1 MHAPAPGERRPGR
14 VALFS
19 TNFLEYSQ
27 TFVYDEVRAHDR
39 YAVEVFSSRR
49 LNADRFPFEPVH
61 TPSARGYG
69 LYKATTL
76 CPAFD
81 RRLRAGGFDLIHAH
95 FGPGAVYA
103 LPYALRHRLPLVVTF
118 HGYDV
123 PVLLGSDVYKPEYWR
138 YGLAW
143 RVLRRRIDR
152 FLAASLDLR
161 DLLLRLGAPPERVH
175 LYHLGVDVPTYRR
188 EPAARDH
195 VEILMIGRFVEKKGH
210 EYALRAFAQVARRP
224 AASAP
229 VRLVFLGDGER
240 EGAMRALAAEL
251 GVADRVEFAGAVPHK
266 EVARRLAATD
276 VVMAPSVTAA
286 NGDRE
291 SGILV
296 LKEAGA
302 SSLPVIGTY
311 HGGLPEIVDDGRT
324 GFLVAE
330 RDVDALADRLARL
343 VDAPTLRAE
352 MGLAGRRKMEVEY
365 DLHTQVRRDL
375 AGHYDAVRATAAPA
389 DRAFRSS

>member
-1 MHAPAPGERRPGR
+1 MHPPPATDAGPGR

-39 YAVEVFSSRR
+39 WGVSVFAARR
-49 LNADRFPFEPVH
+49 LNLDRFPFEPVYVPP
-61 TPSARGYG
+61 PSGFG

-76 CPAFD
+76 CRTFD
-81 RRLRAGGFDLIHAH
+81 AVFRREKFDVVHAH

-103 LPYALRHRLPLVVTF
+103 LPYAARYDLPLVVTF

-123 PVLLGSDVYKPEYWR
+123 PLLMGNDIYKPENWR

-143 RVLRRRIDR
+143 PILRRRVDR

-161 DLLLRLGAPPERVH
+161 DLLLKLGAPPERVF
-175 LYHLGVDVPTYRR
+175 LYHLGVDVPSYSR
-188 EPAARDH
+188 EPVRRDH
-195 VEILMIGRFVEKKGH
+195 VELLMVGRFVEKKGH
-210 EYALRAFAQVARRP
+210 EYALRAFAEVVRRGRD
-224 AASAP
+224 
-229 VRLVFLGDGER
+229 VRLVLLGDGGQEPR
-240 EGAMRALAAEL
+240 IRALAAEL

-266 EVARRLAATD
+266 EVARRLARTD
-276 VVMAPSVTAA
+276 IVLAPSVTAA

-302 SSLPVIGTY
+302 SSLPVVGTL
-311 HGGLPEIVDDGRT
+311 HGGLPEIIDDGET
-324 GFLVAE
+324 GFLVPE
-330 RDVDALADRLARL
+330 RDVDALADRLDRL
-343 VDAPTLRAE
+343 ATDRDLRGR
-352 MGLAGRRKMEVEY
+352 MGVAGRRKMEVEY

-375 AGHYDAVRATAAPA
+375 AGHYDAVRGS
-389 DRAFRSS
+389 RARA

>member
-1 MHAPAPGERRPGR
+1 MPPSSANDPGR

-39 YAVEVFSSRR
+39 WQVSVFAAQR
-49 LNADRFPFEPVH
+49 LNRDRFPFEPVH
-61 TPSARGYG
+61 VPPPGGRG
-69 LYKATTL
+69 LYKFGTL
-76 CPAFD
+76 CPSFD
-81 RRLRAGGFDLIHAH
+81 AVFERTRFDVVHAH
-95 FGPGAVYA
+95 FGPGSVYA
-103 LPYALRHRLPLVVTF
+103 LPYAARFKLPLVVTF

-123 PVLLGSDVYKPEYWR
+123 PLLMGKDLYQPKNWR

-143 RVLRRRIDR
+143 PLLRHRIDR

-161 DLLLRLGAPPERVH
+161 DLLLKLGAPAERVF
-175 LYHLGVDVPTYRR
+175 LYHLGVDVPAYAR
-188 EPAARDH
+188 EPVEREH
-195 VEILMIGRFVEKKGH
+195 VEMLMIGRFVEKKGH
-210 EYALRAFAQVARRP
+210 EYALRAFSQVVRGGRD
-224 AASAP
+224 

-240 EGAMRALAAEL
+240 ESRIRGLATEL

-266 EVARRLAATD
+266 EVARRLARTD
-276 VVMAPSVTAA
+276 IVLAPSVTAA

-302 SSLPVIGTY
+302 SSLPVVGTR
-311 HGGLPEIVDDGRT
+311 HGGLPEIIDDGVT
-324 GFLVAE
+324 GYLVPE
-330 RDVDALADRLARL
+330 RDIEALGDRLDRLAA
-343 VDAPTLRAE
+343 DPNLRAR
-352 MGLAGRRKMEVEY
+352 MGAAGRRKMEVEY

-375 AGHYDAVRATAAPA
+375 AGHYDAVRGTR
-389 DRAFRSS
+389 DGTR